1 MKMTDKE
8 PIKKLGRI
16 SDILSELAWRWRY
29 SQIFENLNNAVMWIH
44 GPGEPPES
52 EISNALLWAKKRVD
66 EEMEILRKQLLQVV
80 GEEKK
85 SKG

>member
-1 MKMTDKE
+1 MTDKE
-8 PIKKLGRI
+8 PIKKLGKI